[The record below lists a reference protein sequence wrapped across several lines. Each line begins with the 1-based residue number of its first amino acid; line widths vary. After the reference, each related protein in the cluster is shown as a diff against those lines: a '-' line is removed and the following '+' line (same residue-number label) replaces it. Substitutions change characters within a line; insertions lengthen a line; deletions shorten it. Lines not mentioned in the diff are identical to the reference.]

1 MKWLFL
7 IISTTLTLRDWFGR
21 PSDELHTLFRL
32 AVLLL
37 SLAAFCILDKQDN
50 IVKAIAKH
58 NAALAQKQ

>member
-7 IISTTLTLRDWFGR
+7 VISTTLALRDWFGR

-37 SLAAFCILDKQDN
+37 SLAAFCILDKQDD
-50 IVKAIAKH
+50 ITKAIAKH
-58 NAALAQKQ
+58 NATLLEKQ